1 MVSFA
6 GSARPRMKIG
16 NQFASITSLSV
27 NRPMR
32 ELRTYDSVLP
42 IISYGLSEVT
52 FSGIAMYT
60 PEVLKA
66 IQKWMYGTPD
76 FPHYSREFMCLH
88 CGSPQSIT
96 RTHCAQCG
104 APRSFLVG

>member
-6 GSARPRMKIG
+6 GNAMPQMKIG
-16 NQFASITSLSV
+16 NQFASITSLSWD
-27 NRPMR
+27 RPIGH
-32 ELRTYDSVLP
+32 TYAFGEGLP
-42 IISYGLSEVT
+42 IISYGLPKVT

-60 PEVLKA
+60 PEVLSA
-66 IQKWMYGTPD
+66 IQKWMYGTLD

-104 APRSFLVG
+104 APRSFLIG